1 MRLTTERL
9 QLRPV
14 VAEDW
19 RSIQRIWRDF
29 ATSDFAQYDRPNDLS
44 DEAVR
49 ARIAKWEERQSM
61 EHMFF
66 AVCLQ
71 DTVIGYIALNRRED
85 SYELGYCFD
94 SAYHGRGY
102 ASESHRA
109 LLKHLQGCGITRF
122 TAGTA
127 LKNTPSVALLTALG
141 FRLTDTE
148 QVSFYRDEEG
158 REISFDGGLFTLEM
172 PAEA

>member
-29 ATSDFAQYDRPNDLS
+29 AASDFAQYDRPNDLS

-49 ARIAKWEERQSM
+49 ARIAKWEERQST

-71 DTVIGYIALNRRED
+71 DTVIGLSLI
-85 SYELGYCFD
+85 
-94 SAYHGRGY
+94 H
-102 ASESHRA
+102 
-109 LLKHLQGCGITRF
+109 I
-122 TAGTA
+122 
-127 LKNTPSVALLTALG
+127 
-141 FRLTDTE
+141 
-148 QVSFYRDEEG
+148 
-158 REISFDGGLFTLEM
+158 
-172 PAEA
+172 